1 MGIHLR
7 IQFPHEMDGEGIHPY
22 LENYG
27 ALRKIMER
35 FMENCE
41 SLEVHCWED
50 ETDAIRE
57 LAAVSDQV
65 DVDGGNPTIIRTKC
79 TREVKDLILNRG
91 LNEKNQYKWF
101 TVFFKRG
108 GEIYFSAEHWGS
120 SAYIPNVG
128 EEDIKFIRAAAGKD
142 ADIFQYRDE
151 DVDRAGEVLD

>member
-1 MGIHLR
+1 MGIHYR

-57 LAAVSDQV
+57 LIAVSDRA
-65 DVDGGNPTIIRTKC
+65 DVEEGNPMIIRTKC
-79 TREVKDLILNRG
+79 TPEVKDLLLNRG

-101 TVFFKRG
+101 TVFFKR
-108 GEIYFSAEHWGS
+108 
-120 SAYIPNVG
+120 
-128 EEDIKFIRAAAGKD
+128 KGKS
-142 ADIFQYRDE
+142 IFQRNIG
-151 DVDRAGEVLD
+151 DRPPSSRMSAKKI